1 MSEQAANP
9 QRPVARILAR
19 LGRGIRPWLILGVV
33 CGGFSLH
40 PAFVS
45 AFWTREYL
53 PNILQQ
59 AATNVILAVGMTFVI
74 VTGGIDLSVGSVLAL
89 SGVALGMAA
98 TDRPP
103 LFMAALAAAPLAALA
118 PLALRRRGRP
128 AWTTALAFVA
138 ALILFTPAVAALVR
152 PGAGLGVA
160 LAFGLLVGLGCG
172 LINGA
177 VTAYG
182 GIPPFVATLGM
193 LTAARGLTVFATDG
207 NSVSGLPR
215 ALGAV
220 GGGAPLVLVAAAVVV
235 TGVVALS
242 LTALGRSFLAVG
254 GNRESARLAGI
265 DVRRVTLFAYLAS
278 GLAAAV
284 AAIVLTAKFGLADT
298 GAASGA
304 ELNAIAAVVIGGTSL
319 SGGQGSVLGSLV
331 GALTIAV
338 LNAGL
343 VLIGVPDTMQG
354 VAIGAVIVVAVLLDR
369 IRRKG
374 D

>member
-1 MSEQAANP
+1 MAYP
-9 QRPVARILAR
+9 QRPVDGPLAR
-19 LGRGIRPWLILGVV
+19 MGRGIRPWLILGVV

-103 LFMAALAAAPLAALA
+103 LFMAALAAAPVAALA
-118 PLALRRRGRP
+118 PLALRRRGGP
-128 AWTTALAFVA
+128 PWSIALAFVV
-138 ALILFTPAVAALVR
+138 ALAVVTPAMAAVVR
-152 PGAGLGVA
+152 SSAGLGIAVA
-160 LAFGLLVGLGCG
+160 FALLVGLGCG

-193 LTAARGLTVFATDG
+193 LTAARGLTVYATDG

-215 ALGAV
+215 ALGMV
-220 GGGAPLVLVAAAVVV
+220 GGGAPLVLVAAAAVVS
-235 TGVVALS
+235 GVVALS

-278 GLAAAV
+278 GLTAAV

-343 VLIGVPDTMQG
+343 VLVGVPDTMQG

>member
-1 MSEQAANP
+1 
-9 QRPVARILAR
+9 VA
-19 LGRGIRPWLILGVV
+19 
-33 CGGFSLH
+33 
-40 PAFVS
+40 
-45 AFWTREYL
+45 
-53 PNILQQ
+53 
-59 AATNVILAVGMTFVI
+59 
-74 VTGGIDLSVGSVLAL
+74 
-89 SGVALGMAA
+89 
-98 TDRPP
+98 
-103 LFMAALAAAPLAALA
+103 
-118 PLALRRRGRP
+118 
-128 AWTTALAFVA
+128 
-138 ALILFTPAVAALVR
+138 
-152 PGAGLGVA
+152 
-160 LAFGLLVGLGCG
+160 
-172 LINGA
+172 
-177 VTAYG
+177 
-182 GIPPFVATLGM
+182 
-193 LTAARGLTVFATDG
+193 
-207 NSVSGLPR
+207 
-215 ALGAV
+215 
-220 GGGAPLVLVAAAVVV
+220 AAAVVS
-235 TGVVALS
+235 GVVALS

-278 GLAAAV
+278 GLTAAV

-343 VLIGVPDTMQG
+343 VLVGVPDTMQG